1 MSVVTLRDFT
11 MGGDTAPGG
20 LDQILLAKISDIE
33 TMEAINVSTKKLDA
47 DAFVMAPAKRFYQFD
62 FLKNSEKS
70 KAGVEAAD
78 IGTPQSPA
86 FEAIGKVTIKG
97 KTAADDEYLKEIRG
111 TGRLVIAYVQQDGN
125 IRIAGSLTAPAI
137 MHKLNDKGGMDI
149 EEFNGWEVEFYHK
162 SKGGLVHYAGTVTD
176 LLTPGT

>member
-1 MSVVTLRDFT
+1 MSVTLRDYI
-11 MGGDTAPGG
+11 MSEETAPGG
-20 LDQILLAKISDIE
+20 LDQILIIKTSDLTSMADIDS
-33 TMEAINVSTKKLDA
+33 VTKKIPSGGFTFA
-47 DAFVMAPAKRFYQFD
+47 MGKRFYAFD

-86 FEAIGKVTIKG
+86 FEAIGKCTIKG
-97 KTAADDEYLKEIRG
+97 KTAEDDEYLKDIRG
-111 TGRLVIAYVQQDGN
+111 TGRLVIAYVGQDGN

-162 SKGGLVHYAGTVTD
+162 SKRGLVHFAGTVAELFD
-176 LLTPGT
+176 